1 VTDHIELLDERIQI
15 RRMSF
20 ASDLQSS
27 YVAASDVYQ
36 ESVLQPWTDLGP
48 QVAELN
54 ARREVTIVRE
64 LP

>member
-1 VTDHIELLDERIQI
+1 MIDHIELLNERIQI

-20 ASDLQSS
+20 ASDVQAA
-27 YVAASDVYQ
+27 YVAASNVYQ

-54 ARREVTIVRE
+54 SRRRVKIVRE